1 MMNEQKRKLRPSDD
15 AGSQSAPIRQALRML
30 TAVAMLAGYG
40 LLAAC
45 GGGATTELNPNVGT
59 SGPAGY
65 TGPAAQNE
73 SVRNFQLEIWPQL
86 KTNCG
91 NCHSPDTTANQE
103 PYFARNDDVNQA
115 YNAAITVAN
124 LNDPAASRL
133 VIRVGNGHNCWQPT
147 DSQCASDM
155 TTWIT
160 NWANGGS
167 GGGGGGGGGLVL
179 SAPTYREPGGSRAF
193 PASATAPSPSF
204 AETVY
209 PILRANCSG
218 CHSEEAPAATRNS
231 PFFASP
237 NVDTAYA
244 EVKPKIDLGDG
255 DIPMSTPITDKVA
268 NSRLVVRLRD
278 EFHNCWTASC
288 DDDALEM
295 RNAIIR
301 FASAISASGLD
312 PADLTVSGA
321 LTLGEGL
328 LATSGARYEANVIA
342 KWEFR
347 EGAGDIVADVSGVGD
362 PAPLR
367 IFGLG
372 STVDW
377 VGGNGL
383 EFRGGLAQAT
393 SDASNKIYDRIAGP
407 SGTGEYSLEAWVIP
421 ANVTQEDR
429 FIAGYTQGNDDHNIM
444 LGQTMYNYDFVNWS
458 SASGRTNDSAL
469 STPDAA
475 EVLQATLQ
483 HVVVNFSPTT
493 GREIYVN
500 GQLVASDNAPGTLN
514 WGADYVFS
522 LGNIPGGNN
531 ATGWF
536 GRIRM
541 LAIHERVLTPEQIT
555 TNFDGGVGEKRFLL
569 FDVGNQDGVPE
580 NSYVML
586 EVSQIDDYAYVFN
599 KPVFVNLDAA
609 WTPTTA
615 IPIRGLRLGIN
626 GHLAP
631 LGQAYAY
638 LNTQVDSASY
648 VAGVGQVLSDIGT
661 IIPVENGPDSDEF
674 FLAFEVIGNGG
685 TAYVENDPPA
695 PLRAEPDPVPA
706 IGLRT
711 FEEINQTMSD
721 LTGVPTTNAAIGG
734 ASGTYTT
741 YKQQFPSVENIEAF
755 LSSHQMAISQLA
767 MTYCDELVN
776 NRGTID
782 RATYFPG
789 LDFAAALPADRSVV
803 IDPLL
808 ERMMNVVPGDAARSV
823 TSQPA
828 EADLRL
834 ELNNLM
840 DALCANSACTT
851 GTRTEQ
857 VVTAACAVALGSA
870 TMLIQ

>member
-1 MMNEQKRKLRPSDD
+1 MMNEHDSNIRHGAGIMRQSHPLRL
-15 AGSQSAPIRQALRML
+15 ALR
-30 TAVAMLAGYG
+30 TLAGAALLSGFG
-40 LLAAC
+40 LLAGC
-45 GGGATTELNPNVGT
+45 GGGASTEINPDLGG
-59 SGPAGY
+59 SGPAAY

-86 KTNCG
+86 KTYCG
-91 NCHSPDTTANQE
+91 NCHSPDTSANQE

-115 YNAAITVAN
+115 YNAAITVAD
-124 LNDPAASRL
+124 LNTPSSSRM
-133 VIRVGNGHNCWQPT
+133 VVRVGNGHNCWLST
-147 DSQCASDM
+147 DSQCASEM

-167 GGGGGGGGGLVL
+167 AGGGGGGGGGLVL

-209 PILRANCSG
+209 PILRDNCAG

-237 NVDTAYA
+237 DVNTAYT

-255 DIPMSTPITDKVA
+255 DIPLSTPITDKVA

-278 EFHNCWTASC
+278 EFHNCWSGNC

-301 FASAISASGLD
+301 FAAAISASGLD
-312 PADLTVSGA
+312 PANLTVSGA

-347 EGAGDIVADVSGVGD
+347 EGTGTTVADVSGVGE
-362 PAPLR
+362 PMPLR
-367 IFGLG
+367 FFGNV
-372 STVDW
+372 SW
-377 VGGNGL
+377 VGGGGL
-383 EFRGGLAQAT
+383 EFAGGMVQAT
-393 SDASNKIYDRIAGP
+393 SDASRKLYDRIAGAG
-407 SGTGEYSLEAWVIP
+407 GTGEYSLEAWVIP
-421 ANVTQEDR
+421 ANVTQENR
-429 FIAGYTQGNDDHNIM
+429 FIAGYTQGDDDHNVM

-458 SASGRTNDSAL
+458 TGTDRTNASAL

-493 GREIYVN
+493 GRQIYVN
-500 GQLVASDNAPGTLN
+500 GQLVVQDGTSDTLS
-514 WGADYVFS
+514 WGENYVFS
-522 LGNIPGGNN
+522 LGNTPGGNN
-531 ATGWF
+531 TAWL

-541 LAIHERVLTPEQIT
+541 LAVHERVLTEAQIQM
-555 TNFDGGVGEKRFLL
+555 NYDGGVGEKRFLL
-569 FDVGNQDGVPE
+569 FGVGGLDGVPE

-586 EVSQIDDYAYVFN
+586 EVSQIDDYAYIFN

-609 WTPTTA
+609 WTPATP
-615 IPIRGLRLGIN
+615 IPIRGMRLGIN

-638 LNTQVDSASY
+638 LDTQVNATDY
-648 VAGVGQVLSDIGT
+648 TAGVGQVLSDIGT
-661 IIPVENGPDSDEF
+661 IIPVENGPESDEF
-674 FLAFEVIGNGG
+674 FLAFEVIGNAG
-685 TAYVENDPPA
+685 TAYVDNDPPA
-695 PLRAEPDPVPA
+695 PPRAEPAPMPA
-706 IGLRT
+706 LGLRT
-711 FEEINQTMSD
+711 FEEINVTMSE
-721 LTGVPTTNAAIGG
+721 LTGVPVTNPAISG

-741 YKQQFPSVENIEAF
+741 YKQQFPSLENIEAF

-776 NRGTID
+776 NRGNID
-782 RATYFPG
+782 RTTYFPG
-789 LDFAAALPADRSVV
+789 VDFNAALPTDRSAI

-828 EADLRL
+828 ENDLRT
-834 ELNNLM
+834 ELDNLM
-840 DALCANSACTT
+840 TTMCNTSACTS
-851 GTRTEQ
+851 GARTVQ